1 LAKANEIT
9 NPAHVPAGR
18 PLINPW
24 VIAITVTLATFME
37 VLDASIANVALPH
50 IAGTLGASA
59 EESTWVITSYLV
71 STAIVLPMSGWL
83 SNVIGRKRFYMTC
96 VAIFTAS
103 SFLCALAP
111 SLKMLVFFR
120 ILQGAGGGGLQPSEQ
135 AILADT
141 FSAKQRGMA
150 FAMWGLAIVVAPAIG
165 PTLGGWITDHYSW
178 HWIFFIN
185 LPIGIISLLLTQ
197 RVVHDPVYLK
207 KLSRST
213 FRVDYIGIG
222 LIVVGVGFLQFV
234 LDKGQENDWFASNI
248 VLVSFIISIVALILL
263 VIRQLTVKNPIM
275 DLRLLGKRNFATA
288 VTFSFILGMV
298 LNGSTILL
306 PQFLQNDLGY
316 TAQLAGMAL
325 SPGGIA
331 LAVMMPIAG
340 ILASK
345 FDPRVIIA
353 IGFALTSVGLFHV
366 TNIYL
371 GVDFRTMVIYRV
383 IQVIG
388 IPLIFIPISTLNY
401 VGVPREKFN
410 QVSGISSFTRNM
422 GGAIGV
428 SMLSNFIAR
437 QGQIHRTALTAHANH
452 GNPFFERQFRG
463 LVENFTSMGASSSE
477 ASHRALA
484 QLSAQVDL
492 QANVLGF
499 VNSFWILGLV
509 VMFLIPLPFI
519 MRRPSP
525 EEAKATAAA
534 H

>member
-1 LAKANEIT
+1 MAQPYEIA
-9 NPAHVPAGR
+9 PAR

-24 VIAITVTLATFME
+24 IIAITVTLATFME
-37 VLDASIANVALPH
+37 VLDSSIANVALPH
-50 IAGTLGASA
+50 IAGTLGASS
-59 EESTWVITSYLV
+59 EEGTWVITSYLV
-71 STAIVLPMSGWL
+71 SSAIVLPMSGWL
-83 SNVIGRKRFYMTC
+83 SNVIGRKRFYMAC
-96 VAIFTAS
+96 VAIFTIS
-103 SFLCALAP
+103 SFFCALAT
-111 SLKMLVFFR
+111 SLPMLIFFR
-120 ILQGAGGGGLQPSEQ
+120 IVQGAGGGGLQPSEQ

-150 FAMWGLAIVVAPAIG
+150 FAMYGMAVVVAPAIG
-165 PTLGGWITDHYSW
+165 PTLGGWLTDNYSW
-178 HWIFFIN
+178 HWIFLIN
-185 LPIGIISLLLTQ
+185 VPIGILSLVLTQ

-207 KLSRST
+207 KLRSSI
-213 FRVDYIGIG
+213 RVDYIGIS
-222 LIVVGVGFLQFV
+222 LIVVGVGLLQYV
-234 LDKGQENDWFASNI
+234 LDKGQENDWFASKTI
-248 VLVSFIISIVALILL
+248 LVSSIVAVIALVALI
-263 VIRQLTVKNPIM
+263 IRELMHRDPIM

-306 PQFLQNDLGY
+306 PQFLQADLGY
-316 TAQLAGMAL
+316 TAQQAGMAL

-331 LAVMMPIAG
+331 LALMMPIAG

-353 IGFALTSVGLFHV
+353 IGFALTSFGLFHV
-366 TNIYL
+366 TNLYL
-371 GVDFRTMVIYRV
+371 GVSFSTMVAYRV

-401 VGVPREKFN
+401 VGVPRNKFN
-410 QVSGISSFTRNM
+410 QVSGISSFTRNV

-428 SMLSNFIAR
+428 SLLNNFIIR
-437 QGQIHRTALTAHANH
+437 QGQMHRTALTAHTNH
-452 GNPFFERQFRG
+452 ANPFFERQ
-463 LVENFTSMGASSSE
+463 LNAMTQNFVAMGASASE

-499 VNSFWILGLV
+499 VNAFWVLGLL

-525 EEAKATAAA
+525 EEAKASAAI